1 MQFQVPQFID
11 VEDKI
16 VGPLTL
22 KQFLYIASGAGLSL
36 LLFFIVQAWLWF
48 ILSIFIISGAVTLS
62 MVKINGQPL
71 MKTVVSAIGF
81 YWRPQTYVWQPE
93 NKKIEKTESSLEK
106 FGEGFSLENVIS
118 GMSLKKSWQ
127 NLQTGSKVAAE
138 EGKWL
143 ARRAHERYEI
153 VRKIAGD
160 RQAVRRVDYR

>member
-93 NKKIEKTESSLEK
+93 NKKSKKQSRHLKNSAK
-106 FGEGFSLENVIS
+106 DFHWK
-118 GMSLKKSWQ
+118 MSFPACL
-127 NLQTGSKVAAE
+127 
-138 EGKWL
+138 
-143 ARRAHERYEI
+143 
-153 VRKIAGD
+153 
-160 RQAVRRVDYR
+160 